1 MSLIRD
7 KNYKKNH
14 LTRIPRTKITIPA
27 IIAAS
32 ILSIALIS
40 YSPMDVSAELDKFSV
55 PEISGTIT
63 ISEESQDYSD
73 DASIS
78 LSEAMK
84 VAENSV
90 KDGKAMWGK
99 LEVVQGFLVYK
110 IAVLTTDDIFHMVVV
125 DAGNADAL
133 YISEGVSKGNWKHHK
148 HSDSESHKKWKDHYA
163 GLTPEER
170 ELKKQQWGEVKD
182 AFFALSIDERAKMIM
197 HFMSMKTQWDSLS
210 DEERD
215 TKKLQMKSMMEE
227 LLPLSVEEKTQKLRE
242 YLNSF

>member
-1 MSLIRD
+1 MIS
-7 KNYKKNH
+7 
-14 LTRIPRTKITIPA
+14 IPRTKITIPA

-63 ISEESQDYSD
+63 VNESQDYSD

-78 LSEAMK
+78 LSAAMG
-84 VAENSV
+84 VAEDSV
-90 KDGKAMWGK
+90 EDGKAMWGK
-99 LEVVQGFLVYK
+99 LDVVQGFLIYK
-110 IAVLTTDDIFHMVVV
+110 IGVLTSDDVFHMVVV
-125 DAGNADAL
+125 DAGDAESL
-133 YISEGVSKGNWKHHK
+133 YVSEGVTKDSWKHSK
-148 HSDSESHKKWKDHYA
+148 HSDGESHKKWKDHY
-163 GLTPEER
+163 GDLTPEER

-215 TKKLQMKSMMEE
+215 AKKLEMKSMMEE

-242 YLNSF
+242 YLNSL